1 MTSMTSSDGTWAGS
15 YRASDES
22 CCLRALWRRYRALSS
37 PCAFLAFMIK
47 RSAVLTAAF
56 GDAGDDCGPRATRL
70 GASIVGVASWAGA
83 DGRETWLAA
92 GYGPPELTPV

>member
-1 MTSMTSSDGTWAGS
+1 MAKPPVAFAVLPAW
-15 YRASDES
+15 
-22 CCLRALWRRYRALSS
+22 LRALWRRYRALSS

-56 GDAGDDCGPRATRL
+56 GDAGDDYGPRATRL
-70 GASIVGVASWAGA
+70 GASIVGGASWAGA
-83 DGRETWLAA
+83 DGRGSWLAA